1 MASYYQRYQQG
12 LCQEVYDELLALQEQ
27 VFDELIYQDA
37 AAVGRVM
44 ISRVRSNIAMLVIR
58 LKIMGYQ
65 FVDGF
70 WDKENYGS
78 LSQEE
83 EARLDQR
90 YPIFAESP
98 AESSQ
103 LLNALEQ
110 RIGMLPI
117 ALKCW
122 YQQIGSVNLIGTFP
136 VTNEREELS
145 DILDPL
151 LIYSLN
157 EITEYFSSDVSSE
170 GIDEMPLAPD
180 GALKYGYSGSGPYS
194 INLSCKAFDAPIDLY
209 QSSQITFI
217 NYLRICFRWGG
228 FFGLEAASKKPAHKR
243 LTPQELHFLTEG
255 LLAF

>member
-1 MASYYQRYQQG
+1 MANYYKRYQQG
-12 LCQEVYDELLALQEQ
+12 LCQEVYDELVALPEQ
-27 VFDELIYQDA
+27 VFDESIYQDA

-44 ISRVRSNIAMLVIR
+44 MSRVRSNIAMVVVR
-58 LKIMGYQ
+58 LKIMGYH

-70 WDKENYGS
+70 WDKENYGP

-83 EARLDQR
+83 EVRLDQC
-90 YPIFAESP
+90 YPIFAEPP
-98 AESSQ
+98 AETPA

-117 ALKCW
+117 SLKCW

-136 VTNEREELS
+136 ATNEREQLS

-151 LIYSLN
+151 LIYSLK
-157 EITEYFSSDVSSE
+157 EITEYFSADISSE

-180 GALKYGYSGSGPYS
+180 GALKYGYSGSGSYS
-194 INLSCKAFDAPIDLY
+194 VNLSYKAFDTQIDLY

-217 NYLRICFRWGG
+217 NYLRTCFRWGG
-228 FFGLEAASKKPAHKR
+228 FFGLEAASRKPAHKR